1 LLFLPWLIEGITLLG
16 VLILAF
22 LGTYRN
28 LRLPAFLNG
37 FGMAIAL
44 LISGV
49 WSAPAHGKLADGFDA
64 DIHNQ
69 LMNANLVRTLAWTLC
84 GVSAIWLVARM
95 WSTDV
100 SEEKPS
106 RQS

>member
-1 LLFLPWLIEGITLLG
+1 LDLSQWLPESLT
-16 VLILAF
+16 ILA
-22 LGTYRN
+22 LSRHWRD

-44 LISGV
+44 IISGV

-64 DIHNQ
+64 DIRNQ

-84 GVSAIWLVARM
+84 GVGAVWLVARQ

-100 SEEKPS
+100 RKEKS
-106 RQS
+106 STQS